1 MKRSSRLKF
10 AILAVLCLLIL
21 VDGVSAQRNPT
32 MPGQMNDA
40 EREQLYTRFSEN
52 KKIPIPD
59 NQRLAYEAGKE
70 YLSRFNES
78 SGDRYIPEI
87 RRFVTEYEKANRQ
100 HELRSLY
107 AAKNYAKV
115 FEVGR
120 SILAND
126 PDNFYVLS
134 VLSEAAFDESRLG
147 KSNNDDDV
155 ADYTRRAIVLLESD
169 KLTKTDPFASKEVG
183 RSYLN
188 FALGWFLRTKS
199 PSEASAALVIA
210 AKTEGPYKNNAAT
223 YNLLGNT
230 ILKGDYAKLSA
241 DYNEKFGNKPP
252 SPEQQAMLDQIMR
265 LGDRA
270 IDAYARAVALTTQP
284 DQQEGKAKMLAQLT
298 NVYKSFH
305 NNSDAGLTELIAS
318 VLSKP
323 LPQ

>member
-1 MKRSSRLKF
+1 M
-10 AILAVLCLLIL
+10 LLL

-32 MPGQMNDA
+32 MPGQMDDA

-52 KKIPIPD
+52 KKIPIPEK
-59 NQRLAYEAGKE
+59 QRLAYEAGKE

-100 HELRSLY
+100 HELNALY

-115 FEVGR
+115 FAVGR

-126 PDNFYVLS
+126 PDNFYVLA
-134 VLSEAAFDESRLG
+134 VFSEAAFEESRLG
-147 KSNNDDDV
+147 KSNNDDEV
-155 ADYTRRAIVLLESD
+155 ADYTRRAIALLESD
-169 KLTKTDPFASKEVG
+169 KLTKMDPFASKEVG
-183 RSYLN
+183 RSFLN

-199 PSEASAALVIA
+199 PSEAAAALVIA

-230 ILKGDYAKLSA
+230 ILKGDYAKVSA
-241 DYNEKFGNKPP
+241 EYNEKFGNKPP